1 MTAPLVHCFLEYKSF
16 TKYVQFLFAVLCNH
30 IIPGRLWRRLAYLRP
45 GMHRKYSLSI
55 DQEEHPHMSP
65 LLQGFI
71 LGALVNISLTDRLG
85 YGKVSNPLNNII
97 TS

>member
-1 MTAPLVHCFLEYKSF
+1 
-16 TKYVQFLFAVLCNH
+16 
-30 IIPGRLWRRLAYLRP
+30 
-45 GMHRKYSLSI
+45 
-55 DQEEHPHMSP
+55 MSP